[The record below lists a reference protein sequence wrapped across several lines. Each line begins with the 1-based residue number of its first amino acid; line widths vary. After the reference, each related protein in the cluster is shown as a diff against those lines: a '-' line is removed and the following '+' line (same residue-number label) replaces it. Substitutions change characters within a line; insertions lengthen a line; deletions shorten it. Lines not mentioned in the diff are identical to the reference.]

1 LTAINIPRAWG
12 GEKAR
17 KMLLAEEI
25 FSMSQSLLAYQTAA
39 ISERSHFALVAFLAS
54 PQFSLL
60 FFPFFPSAQKAG
72 FREASR
78 KRDPV
83 GSVNENVV
91 FVRLF
96 HTYFARLLLA

>member
-1 LTAINIPRAWG
+1 LTAINIPRAG
-12 GEKAR
+12 RKEK

-60 FFPFFPSAQKAG
+60 FPFFPSLPKPALESA
-72 FREASR
+72 RE
-78 KRDPV
+78 KDPV
-83 GSVNENVV
+83 
-91 FVRLF
+91 
-96 HTYFARLLLA
+96 

>member
-1 LTAINIPRAWG
+1 LTAINIPRARG

-60 FFPFFPSAQKAG
+60 FFPSFHRRKKPAFERQAE
-72 FREASR
+72 REIQL
-78 KRDPV
+78 D
-83 GSVNENVV
+83 
-91 FVRLF
+91 
-96 HTYFARLLLA
+96 LLMKM